1 MLLRLYDPYESNC
14 IIMKLLIALAL
25 SVPASAIVGGSRAAS
40 VYVIWPHEDE
50 QLRTR
55 YNCARALTMKRAPP
69 HAAAASPQGAH
80 YLRTRE

>member
-1 MLLRLYDPYESNC
+1 
-14 IIMKLLIALAL
+14 MKLLIALAL
-25 SVPASAIVGGSRAAS
+25 SAPASAIVGGTRAAS
-40 VYVIWPHEDE
+40 VHVILALEDE

-69 HAAAASPQGAH
+69 YADAASPQGAH